1 MSKTHRLLLGAAVIA
16 ASLAPAAPALAL
28 SGANHNEILL
38 LDD

>member
-1 MSKTHRLLLGAAVIA
+1 VSKVHRLLIGAAVLAVSLVPA
-16 ASLAPAAPALAL
+16 ASAAAL